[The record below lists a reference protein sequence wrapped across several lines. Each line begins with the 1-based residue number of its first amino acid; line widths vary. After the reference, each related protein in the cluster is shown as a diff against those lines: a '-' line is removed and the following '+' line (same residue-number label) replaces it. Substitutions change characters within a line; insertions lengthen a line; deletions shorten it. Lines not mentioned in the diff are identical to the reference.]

1 MKTILSSR
9 KETPRRLRKLEIE
22 RGPFFGLILG
32 IERNKYKR
40 TKDLDITLLILCF
53 SIRLSYVKYIE
64 TKNEYVKAQK
74 NEERDGRR

>member
-9 KETPRRLRKLEIE
+9 KETPRRTRKLEIE
-22 RGPFFGLILG
+22 RGPFIGLTIG

-53 SIRLSYVKYIE
+53 CIRLSFVKHLE
-64 TKNEYVKAQK
+64 TKNEYVKA
-74 NEERDGRR
+74 